1 VQEEVGVLLMDMAQ
15 LKAAVEPS
23 AARLLARLAQVLPRT
38 ASRLYEAFSSQV
50 HEAISALSRKCHSAD
65 DYVEK
70 LKFLEDIKVCPWTTL
85 S

>member
-1 VQEEVGVLLMDMAQ
+1 
-15 LKAAVEPS
+15 
-23 AARLLARLAQVLPRT
+23 
-38 ASRLYEAFSSQV
+38 LYEAFSSQV